1 MEIEPYKRIHTK
13 EPKLKDIKQ
22 IRLESQELYKAWLN
36 EINYL
41 NYVVGKPA
49 YCPIFPMVN
58 CGS

>member
-1 MEIEPYKRIHTK
+1 MEIEPHKK
-13 EPKLKDIKQ
+13 PKLKDIKQ
-22 IRLESQELYKAWLN
+22 IRLESQELYKVWLN

>member
-1 MEIEPYKRIHTK
+1 MEIEPHKK
-13 EPKLKDIKQ
+13 PKLKDIKQ

-41 NYVVGKPA
+41 NYVVEKPA
-49 YCPIFPMVN
+49 YCHIFPMVN